1 MVLMSVGLSG
11 QVSLCHDNS
20 RLGNKK
26 LQCYSQEE
34 KHHLLTSCQP
44 TKSFPQ
50 KQQQTDLQQYGRLQ
64 ADMSRRD
71 TLSHTVY
78 TGKPCL
84 LFQIVYQG
92 ITHIYYPASC
102 FIAYLCDTNRKRT
115 IIASLCSDHVSK
127 GFGYTFFL
135 QLHNFHGKQVEIT
148 KLHI

>member
-50 KQQQTDLQQYGRLQ
+50 NSNKQIYSNMEDCRRTCQDGTR
-64 ADMSRRD
+64 SR
-71 TLSHTVY
+71 TQSTQVNHVCY
-78 TGKPCL
+78 
-84 LFQIVYQG
+84 
-92 ITHIYYPASC
+92 S
-102 FIAYLCDTNRKRT
+102 
-115 IIASLCSDHVSK
+115 SLCIK
-127 GFGYTFFL
+127 
-135 QLHNFHGKQVEIT
+135 E
-148 KLHI
+148 